1 LLNLQHVLIHNRV
14 VSLKNPL
21 DYKIVKKT
29 LKYWLLVCL
38 VFSAHAGDDEH
49 VRRHP
54 PAALAAVSGTTS
66 DTSKL
71 PTFSFSTPIP
81 VGNTGKTV
89 KITEKYVPYSAA
101 FALEEKY
108 KTREKDLLDQL
119 ANANHELKIL
129 RSLRLPRNNN
139 ADHPLVREQQHTAN
153 SDIVN
158 KWIMRHCCFQERL
171 KVQKQSQD
179 VQQ

>member
-1 LLNLQHVLIHNRV
+1 M
-14 VSLKNPL
+14 KNPL
-21 DYKIVKKT
+21 DSKIIQKV

-49 VRRHP
+49 VKRHP
-54 PAALAAVSGTTS
+54 PAALAAVSGTIS

-81 VGNTGKTV
+81 VRNTGRTV
-89 KITEKYVPYSAA
+89 KITEKYLPYSAA
-101 FALEEKY
+101 FALEEKH

-119 ANANHELKIL
+119 ANANHELKRLKERL
-129 RSLRLPRNNN
+129 RSLRVSHNN
-139 ADHPLVREQQHTAN
+139 ADHPLAREQQHTAN
-153 SDIVN
+153 RDIVN
-158 KWIMRHCCFQERL
+158 KWIMKHCCFEERL
-171 KVQKQSQD
+171 KVQNQLQD